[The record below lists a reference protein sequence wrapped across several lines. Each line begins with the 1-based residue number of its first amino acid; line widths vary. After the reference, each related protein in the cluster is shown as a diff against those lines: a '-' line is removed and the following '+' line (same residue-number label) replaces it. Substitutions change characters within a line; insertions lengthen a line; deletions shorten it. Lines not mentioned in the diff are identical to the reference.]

1 MIREFQLGAEGGGG
15 FVMWFLLICAVISI
29 GLILERLYSLYIRA
43 RLNPRSFLEKLVS
56 AVDSQ
61 GVKAGIALCDRTPA
75 PVAKILKSILEKAD
89 KGKDAM
95 EEMVARS
102 AAIELAFLDRGMP
115 LLGGLTTVAP
125 FLGFLGTV
133 MGMITAFAA
142 IAIAG
147 EVEPTV
153 VASGISTALI
163 TTKWG
168 LIIATPLAI
177 IHILLSG
184 KVDGYTR
191 DMEEAASGLID
202 YLIEQYPK
210 RKQ

>member
-89 KGKDAM
+89 KGRDAM

>member
-15 FVMWFLLICAVISI
+15 FVMWFLLVCAVIGI
-29 GLILERLYSLYIRA
+29 GLILERLYSLFIRA
-43 RLNPRSFLEKLVS
+43 RLNPRTFLEKLTS
-56 AVDSQ
+56 TVDSQ
-61 GVKAGIALCDRTPA
+61 GIKAGIALCDRTPA
-75 PVAKILKSILEKAD
+75 PVAKILKSVLEKAD
-89 KGKDAM
+89 MGKDAM

-115 LLGGLTTVAP
+115 LLGGLTTVSP

>member
-15 FVMWFLLICAVISI
+15 FVMWFLLLCAVLGI

-43 RLNPRSFLEKLVS
+43 RLNPRSFLEKLTS
-56 AVDSQ
+56 IIDSQ
-61 GVKAGIALCDRTPA
+61 GIDAGIALCDQTAA
-75 PVAKILKSILEKAD
+75 PVAKILRSVLEKAHQ
-89 KGKDAM
+89 GKDPM
-95 EEMVARS
+95 EEMVTRS
-102 AAIELAFLDRGMP
+102 AAIELAFLDRGMA

-142 IAIAG
+142 IAMAG

-168 LIIATPLAI
+168 LLIATPLAI
-177 IHILLSG
+177 IRILLAG

-191 DMEEAASGLID
+191 DMEESASGLID

-210 RKQ
+210 RKK

>member
-1 MIREFQLGAEGGGG
+1 MIREFQMGAEGGGG
-15 FVMWFLLICAVISI
+15 FVMWFLLICAVVGI
-29 GLILERLYSLYIRA
+29 GLILERLFSLYIRA
-43 RLNPRSFLEKLVS
+43 RLNPRAFLEKLV
-56 AVDSQ
+56 ATIDSQ
-61 GVKAGIALCDRTPA
+61 GIKAGIALCDRTPA
-75 PVAKILKSILEKAD
+75 PVAKILKSVLEKAD

-95 EEMVARS
+95 EEMVSRS

-133 MGMITAFAA
+133 MGMIT
-142 IAIAG
+142 
-147 EVEPTV
+147 
-153 VASGISTALI
+153 
-163 TTKWG
+163 
-168 LIIATPLAI
+168 ATPLAI

>member
-1 MIREFQLGAEGGGG
+1 MIREFSLGAEGGGG
-15 FVMWFLLICAVISI
+15 FVMWFLLACAVIGI
-29 GLILERLYSLYIRA
+29 GLIIERLVSLFVKA
-43 RLNPRSFLEKLVS
+43 RLNPRTYLEKLTS
-56 AVDSQ
+56 TIDSQ
-61 GVKAGIALCDRTPA
+61 DVDAGIALCDQTPA
-75 PVAKILKSILEKAD
+75 PVAKILRSVLEKVD

-102 AAIELAFLDRGMP
+102 AAIELAFLDRGMA

-147 EVEPTV
+147 EVEPTI

-177 IHILLSG
+177 IHILFSS

-202 YLIEQYPK
+202 YFIEQYPK
-210 RKQ
+210 RKK

>member
-15 FVMWFLLICAVISI
+15 FVMWFLLVCAVIGI
-29 GLILERLYSLYIRA
+29 GLILERLFSLFIKA
-43 RLNPRSFLEKLVS
+43 RLNPRTFLEKLTS
-56 AVDSQ
+56 TVDSQ
-61 GVKAGIALCDRTPA
+61 GIDAGIALCDQTAA
-75 PVAKILKSILEKAD
+75 PVAKILRAVLEKAHQ
-89 KGKDAM
+89 GKDAM

-102 AAIELAFLDRGMP
+102 AAIELAFLDRGMA
-115 LLGGLTTVAP
+115 LLSGLTTVSP

-142 IAIAG
+142 IAMAG
-147 EVEPTV
+147 EVEPTI

-177 IHILLSG
+177 IHILFSS

-210 RKQ
+210 RKK

>member
-1 MIREFQLGAEGGGG
+1 MIRDFQMGVEGGGG
-15 FVMWFLLICAVISI
+15 FVMWFLLVCIVVGI
-29 GLILERLYSLYIRA
+29 GLILERLYSLYIKA
-43 RLNPRSFLEKLVS
+43 SLNPRTFLDKLIS
-56 AVDSQ
+56 TVDSQ
-61 GVKAGIALCDRTPA
+61 NVNAGIALCDKTPA
-75 PVAKILKSILEKAD
+75 PVAKILKSALEKAD
-89 KGKDAM
+89 LGKDAM

-102 AAIELAFLDRGMP
+102 AAIELAFLDRGMA

-142 IAIAG
+142 IALAG

-168 LIIATPLAI
+168 LMIATPLAI
-177 IHILLSG
+177 IHILFTG

-202 YLIEQYPK
+202 YLIESYPK
-210 RKQ
+210 RQK

>member
-1 MIREFQLGAEGGGG
+1 MIREFSLGAEGGGG
-15 FVMWFLLICAVISI
+15 FVMWFLLVCAVIGI
-29 GLILERLYSLYIRA
+29 GLIIERLFSLFVKA
-43 RLNPRSFLEKLVS
+43 RLNPRSYLEKLTS
-56 AVDSQ
+56 TIDSQ
-61 GVKAGIALCDRTPA
+61 DVDAGIALCDQTPA
-75 PVAKILKSILEKAD
+75 PVAKILRSILEKAD
-89 KGKDAM
+89 TGKDAM

-102 AAIELAFLDRGMP
+102 AAIELAFLDRGMA

-147 EVEPTV
+147 EVEPTI

-177 IHILLSG
+177 IHILFSS

-210 RKQ
+210 RKK

>member
-1 MIREFQLGAEGGGG
+1 MIREFQLGTEGGGG
-15 FVMWFLLICAVISI
+15 FAMWFLLLCAVLGVGVII
-29 GLILERLYSLYIRA
+29 ERFISLYIKA
-43 RLNPRSFLEKLVS
+43 RINPRGFVENLKSVI
-56 AVDSQ
+56 DSQ
-61 GVKAGIALCDRTPA
+61 GIDAGIALCDQTPS
-75 PVAKILKSILEKAD
+75 PVAKILRAALEKAD

-95 EEMVARS
+95 EEMITRS

-115 LLGGLTTVAP
+115 LLAGLTTVAP
-125 FLGFLGTV
+125 FLGFMGTV

-142 IAIAG
+142 IAMAG
-147 EVEPTV
+147 EVEPTI
-153 VASGISTALI
+153 VASGISAALI

-177 IHILLSG
+177 IHILFSG

-202 YLIEQYPK
+202 YIIEQYHKKK
-210 RKQ
+210 R

>member
-1 MIREFQLGAEGGGG
+1 
-15 FVMWFLLICAVISI
+15 
-29 GLILERLYSLYIRA
+29 
-43 RLNPRSFLEKLVS
+43 
-56 AVDSQ
+56 
-61 GVKAGIALCDRTPA
+61 
-75 PVAKILKSILEKAD
+75 
-89 KGKDAM
+89 
-95 EEMVARS
+95 
-102 AAIELAFLDRGMP
+102 
-115 LLGGLTTVAP
+115 
-125 FLGFLGTV
+125 V

-147 EVEPTV
+147 EVEPTI

-177 IHILLSG
+177 IHILFSS

-210 RKQ
+210 RKK

>member
-15 FVMWFLLICAVISI
+15 FVMWFLLVCAVIGI
-29 GLILERLYSLYIRA
+29 GLILERLFSLYIKA
-43 RLNPRSFLEKLVS
+43 RLNPRSFLEKLV
-56 AVDSQ
+56 ATVDSQ

-75 PVAKILKSILEKAD
+75 PVAKILKSVLEKAD

-142 IAIAG
+142 IALAG

>member
-1 MIREFQLGAEGGGG
+1 MGAEGGGG
-15 FVMWFLLICAVISI
+15 FVMWFLLICAVVGI
-29 GLILERLYSLYIRA
+29 GLILERLFSLYIRA
-43 RLNPRSFLEKLVS
+43 RLNPRAFLEKLV
-56 AVDSQ
+56 ATIDSQ
-61 GVKAGIALCDRTPA
+61 GIKAGIALCDRTPA
-75 PVAKILKSILEKAD
+75 PVAKILKSVLEKAD

-95 EEMVARS
+95 EEMVSRS

-142 IAIAG
+142 IALAG
-147 EVEPTV
+147 EVEPTI

>member
-15 FVMWFLLICAVISI
+15 FVMWFLLVCAVVGI
-29 GLILERLYSLYIRA
+29 GLIIERLFSLFIKA
-43 RLNPRSFLEKLVS
+43 RLNPRNFLDQLTKTIN
-56 AVDSQ
+56 AKDID
-61 GVKAGIALCDRTPA
+61 GGISLCNQTPA
-75 PVAKILKSILEKAD
+75 PVAKILKAVLEKAHM
-89 KGKDAM
+89 GKDTM
-95 EEMVARS
+95 EEMVART
-102 AAIELAFLDRGMP
+102 AAIELAFLDRGMA

-142 IAIAG
+142 IALAG

-168 LIIATPLAI
+168 LLIATPLAI
-177 IHILLSG
+177 VHILLSS

-202 YLIEQYPK
+202 YVIEEYPK
-210 RKQ
+210 RKK

>member
-1 MIREFQLGAEGGGG
+1 MIREFQMGIAGGGG
-15 FVMWFLLICAVISI
+15 FAMWFLLICAVIGI
-29 GLILERLYSLYIRA
+29 GLILERLFSLFIKA
-43 RLNPRSFLEKLVS
+43 RLNPRSFLEKLTS
-56 AVDSQ
+56 SIDAQ
-61 GVKAGIALCDRTPA
+61 GIKTGIGLCDQTPA
-75 PVAKILKSILEKAD
+75 PVAKILRSVLEKAD
-89 KGKDAM
+89 MGKDAM

-102 AAIELAFLDRGMP
+102 AAIELSFLDRGMS

-142 IAIAG
+142 IVMAG

-177 IHILLSG
+177 IHILLTS

-202 YLIEQYPK
+202 YMIEVYPK
-210 RKQ
+210 RKK

>member
-15 FVMWFLLICAVISI
+15 FVMWFLLVCAVVGV
-29 GLILERLYSLYIRA
+29 GLILERLFSLFIKA
-43 RLNPRSFLEKLVS
+43 RLNPRGFLEKLTS
-56 AVDSQ
+56 TINAQ
-61 GVKAGIALCDRTPA
+61 GLDAGIGICDQTAA
-75 PVAKILKSILEKAD
+75 PVAKILRAVLEKAE
-89 KGKDAM
+89 KGKDTM

-102 AAIELAFLDRGMP
+102 AAIELAFLDRGMA

-142 IAIAG
+142 IAMAG
-147 EVEPTV
+147 EVEPTI

-177 IHILLSG
+177 VHILLSS

-202 YLIEQYPK
+202 YVIEEYPK
-210 RKQ
+210 RKK

>member
-1 MIREFQLGAEGGGG
+1 MTPKN
-15 FVMWFLLICAVISI
+15 V
-29 GLILERLYSLYIRA
+29 
-43 RLNPRSFLEKLVS
+43 NT
-56 AVDSQ
+56 
-61 GVKAGIALCDRTPA
+61 GIALCDKTPA
-75 PVAKILKSILEKAD
+75 PVAKILKSALEKAD
-89 KGKDAM
+89 LGKDAM

-102 AAIELAFLDRGMP
+102 AAIELAFLDRGMA

-142 IAIAG
+142 IALAG

-168 LIIATPLAI
+168 LMIATPLAI
-177 IHILLSG
+177 IHILFTG

-202 YLIEQYPK
+202 YLIESYPK
-210 RKQ
+210 RQK